1 MFKSVL
7 AAAIC
12 IAIATPAAADFSTLG
27 NQWSYDYEKPR
38 KNYKKNKKTT
48 QPAFSGWNWNPPSQ
62 QPEPLAQPK
71 KSKKSPALLTGG
83 PRPNIAP
90 QAPSVVTFKANY
102 SNGSIVIDT
111 AGRRLYYVLAG
122 NKAYSYPISV
132 GKAGFSWTGTKKITA
147 EKSWPDWHPPEEMR
161 KRKPGLPIK
170 MTGGINNPLGAK
182 ALYLGSSLYRIHGT
196 NNVKSIG
203 QAASSGCFRMMNAHV
218 THLAKLAGVG
228 TTVRVLK
235 SLPKS
240 VVASASGGS
249 QG

>member
-12 IAIATPAAADFSTLG
+12 IAIASPAAADFSTLG

-38 KNYKKNKKTT
+38 KNYKKNKKTS

-62 QPEPLAQPK
+62 QPEPQAQPK

-90 QAPSVVTFKANY
+90 QAPSVVTFKGNY

>member
-1 MFKSVL
+1 MFRSVL

-12 IAIATPAAADFSTLG
+12 VAIATPAAADFSTLG

-38 KNYKKNKKTT
+38 KKGKKTN
-48 QPAFSGWNWNPPSQ
+48 QPAFSGWNWNQPSQ
-62 QPEPLAQPK
+62 QQEPQAQPK
-71 KSKKSPALLTGG
+71 QSKKSPALLAGG

-90 QAPSVVTFKANY
+90 KAPSVVSFKGNY

-132 GKAGFSWTGTKKITA
+132 GKTGFSWTGTKKITA
-147 EKSWPDWHPPEEMR
+147 QKSWPDWHPPKEMR

-218 THLAKLAGVG
+218 THLAKMAGVG

-240 VVASASGGS
+240 VVASASSGS